1 MIPTVNVNLVHVLV
15 AAIAAFALGA
25 LWYGPLFGK
34 TWMKLAGVT
43 PQKTKSMKK
52 SMMKSM
58 AGGFILTLLS
68 SYILAHFVKY
78 VSAASIGDASQLA
91 FWLWLG
97 FVVPVE
103 AGVVLWEGKQFKL
116 FAVCALHSLVSL
128 ALMASIIAAW
138 V

>member
-1 MIPTVNVNLVHVLV
+1 MILGETVNYMHVLV

-34 TWMKLAGVT
+34 AWMKLAGIT
-43 PQKTKSMKK
+43 PQKMKSMKMTPMQ
-52 SMMKSM
+52 SM
-58 AGGFILTLLS
+58 GIGFILTLLS

-78 VSAASIGDASQLA
+78 FSAASIGDASQLA

-97 FVVPVE
+97 FVVPVQ

-116 FAVCALHSLVSL
+116 FALCTLYSLVSL
-128 ALMASIIAAW
+128 ALMASILAAW